1 MNASTAKTLGIILVV
16 FIILMVVWPLKYLLF
31 APAGVFHGL
40 SNGWHDFRGDG
51 AWAWPL
57 IGFAGLF
64 GLLFL
69 AFWVVI
75 IVWVYKDAEKRG
87 MNAIVWALVVFFLH
101 FLGLIIYM
109 LIRSE
114 HPVRSREPGPA
125 GSPDRA
131 AGRPDSRRGA
141 ADVPQVR
148 QDDRQGTH
156 LLPGLRRT
164 DQAHLP
170 GLRARCPAR
179 LEGLPELRRLA
190 VISDLSLRSARKA
203 GT

>member
-16 FIILMVVWPLKYLLF
+16 FIVLMVVWPLKSLVF

-40 SNGWHDFRGDG
+40 SNSWPGLRADGD
-51 AWAWPL
+51 WVWPW

-69 AFWVVI
+69 AFWIVL
-75 IVWVYKDAEKRG
+75 IVWVYRDAEKRG

-114 HPVRSREPGPA
+114 HPVRSREPGSAGAPFAPPA
-125 GSPDRA
+125 APIMAPPTCPKCGK
-131 AGRPDSRRGA
+131 
-141 ADVPQVR
+141 
-148 QDDRQGTH
+148 T
-156 LLPGLRRT
+156 T
-164 DQAHLP
+164 DKLHTF
-170 GLRARCPAR
+170 CPACGER
-179 LEGLPELRRLA
+179 IKPACPACGRDVQPGWKA
-190 VISDLSLRSARKA
+190 CPNCGGSL
-203 GT
+203 